1 MACGRMR
8 LSSPDAV
15 TPRGVPPQFPGVS
28 GRTALGSD
36 ALRLRSA
43 ATSSNARS
51 FLSSSYAATLSIE
64 GAPRR
69 EVGQST
75 VEYGLIIGAIAV
87 VLIVGMLFLA
97 GKVEDLFTGGSDSP
111 IFRPPVA
118 ACDANYSGACIPP
131 PPPGLDCDDLQRMGI
146 GAEVRVVGEDPHDL
160 DGDGD
165 GIACN

>member
-1 MACGRMR
+1 MK
-8 LSSPDAV
+8 LN
-15 TPRGVPPQFPGVS
+15 F
-28 GRTALGSD
+28 
-36 ALRLRSA
+36 
-43 ATSSNARS
+43 
-51 FLSSSYAATLSIE
+51 E

-111 IFRPPVA
+111 TFRPPLA
-118 ACDANYSGACIPP
+118 ACDANYSGACIPLP
-131 PPPGLDCDDLQRMGI
+131 PPDLDCDDLQRMGI
-146 GAEVRVVGEDPHDL
+146 GGEVRVVGEDPHDL

>member
-1 MACGRMR
+1 MPPAVPRRVRPHSSGFGRVTVAVCGY
-8 LSSPDAV
+8 
-15 TPRGVPPQFPGVS
+15 Q
-28 GRTALGSD
+28 
-36 ALRLRSA
+36 LRSVI
-43 ATSSNARS
+43 
-51 FLSSSYAATLSIE
+51 LSSSYAATLSIE

-146 GAEVRVVGEDPHDL
+146 GGEVRVVGEDPHDL